1 MSALTSERNTI
12 SIAAGGMQF
21 TRELEVAS
29 GSTIYAGAMTA
40 VNSSGKA
47 IPAASSGA
55 ITVVGRAENT
65 ASGGQAVKT
74 RSGVFLY
81 DNNTTSSAG
90 VADIGKKAFVVDD
103 HTVMIG
109 GGSTSVVAGIIRD
122 VTTDG
127 VVLEVGNA
135 QLN

>member
-1 MSALTSERNTI
+1 MSALTTERNTVAI
-12 SIAAGGMQF
+12 VAGGMQF
-21 TRELEVAS
+21 TRCLEVAS
-29 GSTIYAGAMTA
+29 GSVVYAGAMVA
-40 VNSSGKA
+40 VNSGGKA
-47 IPAASSGA
+47 VPATSSGA
-55 ITVVGRAENT
+55 YTVVGRAENT
-65 ASGGQAVKT
+65 ASGGQTVKT

>member
-1 MSALTSERNTI
+1 MSALTSERNTVL
-12 SIAAGGMQF
+12 IAAGGLEF
-21 TRELEVAS
+21 TRKLEVAS
-29 GSTIYAGAMTA
+29 GSTIYAGAMAA

-47 IPAASSGA
+47 VPAVSSGA

-65 ASGGQAVKT
+65 ASGGQTVKT

-81 DNNTTSSAG
+81 NNNTTSSAG
-90 VADIGKKAFVVDD
+90 VTDIGKKAYVVDD
-103 HTVMIG
+103 NTVMIG
-109 GGSTSVVAGIIRD
+109 GTTANVVAGIIRD
-122 VTTDG
+122 VTSDG

>member
-1 MSALTSERNTI
+1 MSALTSERNTVL
-12 SIAAGGMQF
+12 IAAGGLEF

-29 GSTIYAGAMTA
+29 GSTIYAGAMAA
-40 VNSSGKA
+40 VNASGKA
-47 IPAASSGA
+47 VPAVSSGA

-65 ASGGQAVKT
+65 ASGGQSVKT

-81 DNNTTSSAG
+81 NNNTTSSAG

-103 HTVMIG
+103 NTVMIG

-122 VTTDG
+122 VTPEG
-127 VVLEVGNA
+127 VILEVGNA